1 VTGKQ
6 SFGAFLLLSDKDN
19 VLVARANA
27 PEGHE
32 VVLEDGTIRLAHA
45 IPMAHKIARHAI
57 AAGDRIMK
65 YGMPIG
71 IATAPISAGA
81 HVHVHNI
88 RSAYTPTH
96 ILQDA
101 DGRSAGV
108 SL

>member
-1 VTGKQ
+1 MTGKQ

-19 VLVARANA
+19 VLVARSNA

-32 VVLEDGTIRLAHA
+32 VVLESGTIRLARA

-57 AAGDRIMK
+57 AAGDRILK

-71 IATAPISAGA
+71 IATADIALGE